1 MPRRLGQHFL
11 TREPILEQLAAAAC
25 PTHTPRVVEIG
36 PGRGALTRHLLKRT
50 DELHTIELDRTLA
63 SYLGEKFAD
72 EHKLHVHVADV
83 LATDLSSWGPATIAG
98 NLPYYIT
105 SPILEKF
112 LDLDSR
118 FPLAVFLMQ
127 WEVAQRILAQPGSR
141 DFGYLTVA
149 SRLVCD
155 AQLVCKVP
163 PDAFKPPPKVD
174 SAAIRFVRKSDIPAD
189 VPGLLRFVGH
199 CFAQKRKM
207 LRNNL
212 RPYYGQRVD
221 EFPEAR
227 LRAEQLTVEE
237 FIRLRRQLD
246 LARTGPA
253 PLYTDN
259 S

>member
-1 MPRRLGQHFL
+1 ML
-11 TREPILEQLAAAAC
+11 
-25 PTHTPRVVEIG
+25 EIG

-50 DELHTIELDRTLA
+50 DELHAIELDKTLA
-63 SYLGEKFAD
+63 SHLQLKFAD
-72 EHKLHVHVADV
+72 EPKLHIHPADV
-83 LATDLSSWGPATIAG
+83 LTTDLSAWGPAIIAG

-112 LDLDSR
+112 LDLDHR

-149 SRLVCD
+149 SQLVCD
-155 AQLVCKVP
+155 VQMVCKVP
-163 PDAFKPPPKVD
+163 PIAFKPPPQID
-174 SAAIRFVRKSDIPAD
+174 SGAVRFVRKSEIPAD
-189 VPGLLRFVGH
+189 LPALLRFVSR

-212 RPYYGQRVD
+212 RPFYGERVD
-221 EFPEAR
+221 ALPEAR
-227 LRAEQLTVEE
+227 LRAEQLAVEE
-237 FIRLRRQLD
+237 FIRLRSLLD
-246 LARTGPA
+246 LPGSGQA